1 MTDAPP
7 LITDAGTLAE
17 HLADLADL
25 DPIGVDVERADAE
38 RYFRRAALIQVGGH
52 GAAVLVDPLAIDD
65 LSPLDAFL
73 RERLVVLHAM
83 ENDLGPLASAGVA
96 PTRVADTAVAAALLG
111 LPTGLEPLL
120 AEVLGLDANG
130 EKERMQRAD
139 WEARPLDA
147 EMRAY
152 AAADVTDLPELWA
165 ELALRLE
172 AAGRREWYDEEVAAI
187 RAQPPVEERR
197 DWSRVKG
204 IGRLRD
210 DALGRAKA
218 LWRTRE
224 ALARETDTAPGRIV
238 GDRALVDLAEQPPSS
253 VRELGRR
260 GVRRQ
265 AVRRFGE
272 DLVAALASAA
282 PSTPARRARRV
293 TEADRARADRLR
305 TLRAEVA
312 EGLGLDA
319 GVLCPSRVLLGAVL
333 ADPQTP
339 EELREA
345 LGLRAW
351 QWRLLAEPF
360 CEALDLDRGG
370 TAGDDADDGAPA

>member
-1 MTDAPP
+1 MIDAPP
-7 LITDAGTLAE
+7 LLTDPGALAA

-25 DPIGVDVERADAE
+25 DPIGVDVERADAD

-65 LSPLDAFL
+65 LSVLDAFL
-73 RERLVVLHAM
+73 RERVVVLHAM
-83 ENDLGPLASAGVA
+83 ENDLVPLAAAGVA
-96 PTRVADTAVAAALLG
+96 PSLVEDTAVAAALLG

-120 AEVLGLDANG
+120 AEVLGLDGNG

-147 EMRAY
+147 AMRAY
-152 AAADVTDLPELWA
+152 AAADVTDLPELWE
-165 ELALRLE
+165 ELADRLE
-172 AAGRREWYDEEVAAI
+172 AAGRRAWYDEELGAL
-187 RAQPPVEERR
+187 RAQPPIEERR

-224 ALARETDTAPGRIV
+224 ALARETDTAPGRIL
-238 GDRALVDLAEQPPSS
+238 GDRTLVDLAEQPPTS

-272 DLVAALASAA
+272 DLVAALAGAP
-282 PSTPARRARRV
+282 PSTPTRRARRA

-305 TLRAEVA
+305 ALRADVA
-312 EGLGLDA
+312 DGLGLDP

-345 LGLRAW
+345 LGLRSW

-360 CEALDLDRGG
+360 CEALDLDQAG
-370 TAGDDADDGAPA
+370 TASPDADDGDPA